1 MSLRGEVAQVSV
13 EMETKSPLP
22 CPNTVTVR
30 RNPHRRARPTPS
42 TTAPQIPVPSSSS
55 STIARDIPSFPI
67 QDILSIEIP
76 QKGQSPTKPDLS
88 SSSSSSTDAPVSE
101 NLRVYLRI
109 RPLLPPKATVR
120 NGGAGE
126 QNHRSRAKNAWPQN
140 LANKGSARDKNAMK
154 KSGEACLTVNDFQSV
169 ILSPPLALKESKRIK
184 SEVYGGFSQVF
195 PPDSSQGEVYERM
208 LKPLVEDF
216 LKGKSGMLAAS
227 GPSGSG
233 KTHTV
238 FGSPREP
245 GMVPLALQQIFK
257 QSEGNNSETF
267 RSFSISIFEI
277 NSERGKGEKAY
288 DLSPDGT
295 ELSMQQ
301 STIKGLQEVVISDA
315 GQGESLIARAML
327 KRATGMTNANSQ
339 SSRSQCIINI
349 NSVVNK
355 VDEVGNNAVLT
366 IVDLAGAERE
376 KRTGNQGT
384 RLLESNFINNTSMVF
399 GLCLRSLLEHQKN
412 PKKPLQKHFQNSLLT
427 KYLRDYLEGKKRMT
441 LILTVRAG
449 AEDYLDTSYL
459 LKQASPYM
467 KIKFNN
473 VEESSIKN
481 GNKRHVQALPRVEQP
496 KRMKLSGLEAQ
507 APEEGKCIGE
517 EQGLSEEEASQIF
530 RLDVNEN
537 ATRKSDFPGLAE
549 KERNHQIMQN
559 FTKAIWN
566 VLKEYN
572 QKLKVAESEI
582 QSLKENL
589 TNEKTRSLELGKEL
603 EDLKSCCTCSKGLH
617 GDASLVK
624 ICTSSESIV
633 ELNGSNNV
641 EEKDVDLHS
650 SSLRASNC
658 NDTLGKCDS
667 CPRQDKYV
675 FSQEKGGNFSLKL
688 SGFNCV
694 DNKQES
700 DATESSSDVDIRN
713 ASRFCVENCNQQNY
727 QVGDIYPK
735 IRHDLGDLNE
745 SKSLGVKYNY
755 PDANVTEV
763 AISYSRSHGIVR
775 DDSCSSVEL
784 DQLLT
789 KEDKESWDLP
799 PSPKEDAAFTQARS
813 GLDVLDSEP
822 ISGTPY
828 RDLNL
833 EKLSRKPLLASSI
846 WPRDCSALDV
856 EDGIMEPVDLLD
868 PPQSQKEKVTFT
880 KECDADVVP
889 NIEPRVD
896 SSRKLEKP
904 KRRLLPA
911 SSILVRDFSA
921 LGVVDDVEKPKSNR
935 PGRKLAMDERKTTQ
949 GRIALLRLLKINP
962 PP

>member
-1 MSLRGEVAQVSV
+1 
-13 EMETKSPLP
+13 METKSPLP

-76 QKGQSPTKPDLS
+76 QKGQSPTKLDLP

-109 RPLLPPKATVR
+109 RSLLPPKATVR
-120 NGGAGE
+120 NGSAGE
-126 QNHRSRAKNAWPQN
+126 QNHKSRAKNAWPQK
-140 LANKGSARDKNAMK
+140 LASKGSVRDKNAMK
-154 KSGEACLTVNDFQSV
+154 KSGEVCLTVNDFQSV
-169 ILSPPLALKESKRIK
+169 TLSPPLALKESKRIK
-184 SEVYGGFSQVF
+184 SEVYGGFSHVF
-195 PPDSSQGEVYERM
+195 PPKASQGEVYERM

-257 QSEGNNSETF
+257 QSGGNNSETF

-277 NSERGKGEKAY
+277 TSERGKGEKAY

-315 GQGESLIARAML
+315 GQGGSLIARAML

-349 NSVVNK
+349 NSVANK

-376 KRTGNQGT
+376 KRTGNQGA

-496 KRMKLSGLEAQ
+496 KRMKLSGLEAHV
-507 APEEGKCIGE
+507 PEEGKCIGE

-537 ATRKSDFPGLAE
+537 ATRKSDFPSLAE

-566 VLKEYN
+566 VLKQYN

-582 QSLKENL
+582 QILKENL

-603 EDLKSCCTCSKGLH
+603 EDLKLCCTCSKGLH
-617 GDASLVK
+617 GDASLLK
-624 ICTSSESIV
+624 ICTSPESIV
-633 ELNGSNNV
+633 ELNGSNNF

-650 SSLRASNC
+650 SSLGASNC

-688 SGFNCV
+688 SGFDCV

-700 DATESSSDVDIRN
+700 DATESGSDVDIGN
-713 ASRFCVENCNQQNY
+713 ASCFCVENCNQQNY
-727 QVGDIYPK
+727 QVGDIYP
-735 IRHDLGDLNE
+735 RNGHDTGDLNE

-755 PDANVTEV
+755 PDADATEV
-763 AISYSRSHGIVR
+763 AISCSRSHGIVR

-799 PSPKEDAAFTQARS
+799 SSPKEDAAFTQACS
-813 GLDVLDSEP
+813 DLDVLDSEP

-856 EDGIMEPVDLLD
+856 DDGIMEPVDLLD

-880 KECDADVVP
+880 KECEADDVP

-921 LGVVDDVEKPKSNR
+921 LGVEDDVEKPKSNR
-935 PGRKLAMDERKTTQ
+935 AGRKLAMDERKTTQ
-949 GRIALLRLLKINP
+949 GRIALLRLLKITP
-962 PP
+962 P